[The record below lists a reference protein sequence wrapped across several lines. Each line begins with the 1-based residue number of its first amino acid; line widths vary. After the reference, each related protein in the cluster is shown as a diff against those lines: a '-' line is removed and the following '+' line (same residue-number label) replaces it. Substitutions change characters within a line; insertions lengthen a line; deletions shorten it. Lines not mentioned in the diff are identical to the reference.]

1 MDEDSTERISLT
13 CSVCLEGMTPEIQT
27 RTSCGHLFCHNCLT
41 DWINRGN
48 NTCPVCRTQIRTFTT
63 GRTMTRLINHDNLNI
78 PGGYAVN
85 LNIPDGYILV
95 QKKLH
100 ILTVL
105 SLIISISSS
114 VMLSIAVVP
123 CYRM

>member
-1 MDEDSTERISLT
+1 MEGNPSETISLT
-13 CSVCLEGMTPEIQT
+13 CSICLGEMDENIQT
-27 RTSCGHLFCHNCLT
+27 RTSCGHLFCYNCLT

-48 NTCPVCRTQIRTFTT
+48 NTCPICRSRINTFTH
-63 GRTMTRLINHDNLNI
+63 GRTISRLVNHDNLNI

-100 ILTVL
+100 ILTIL
-105 SLIISISSS
+105 SLIFSISAS
-114 VMLSIAVVP
+114 VMSSIAAIP

>member
-1 MDEDSTERISLT
+1 MDEDSNERISLT
-13 CSVCLEGMTPEIQT
+13 CSICLEGMTPEIQT
-27 RTSCGHLFCHNCLT
+27 RTSCGHLFCHNCLI

-63 GRTMTRLINHDNLNI
+63 NRTITRLINLDNFNI
-78 PGGYAVN
+78 PRGYAVN

-95 QKKLH
+95 QKKIH
-100 ILTVL
+100 VLTIL
-105 SLIISISSS
+105 SLIFSISAS
-114 VMLSIAVVP
+114 VMLSAVLP